1 MGCLLTMDTP
11 EYSKWGDRLLED
23 PTGMSKRTASLDPA
37 VLSGMCG
44 VEVWGEK
51 RQPRRFLVVR
61 TGDTLD
67 PWSQLDW
74 GSNPDSAPF
83 GDVGPKASHRASLI
97 PGGAPAS
104 RTFDPWSPGSRTF
117 LAQDSEST
125 PVTPGPWGS
134 WGHWGRRAILVGLVL
149 SATAVLW
156 VIILSV
162 LLSKASTE
170 QGTLQDHQDLLGTKA
185 MKLTAVLGDLKKEV
199 TAYNSSLQGVQAQL
213 QTTSKELKEAE
224 VKLMEQESTLR
235 ELNDRVTQSLAKAGR
250 DLEDIR
256 TELFRELG
264 SIKVGNVSCS
274 QCPASWIPFQG
285 SCYFFSQ
292 QRAQWDQAQR
302 LCADAEAHLVIVKD
316 LEEQTFLTRN
326 TRGLGYWL
334 GLKAVRQRGKIQHYQ
349 WVDGVSLSFRKEKN
363 VLKRN

>member
-316 LEEQTFLTRN
+316 LEEQQLESGGT
-326 TRGLGYWL
+326 
-334 GLKAVRQRGKIQHYQ
+334 Q
-349 WVDGVSLSFRKEKN
+349 
-363 VLKRN
+363 